1 MTYSG
6 CKQYVGKTFNFLSER
21 YTTVWGGENYC
32 ITILKVIEEYVK
44 QDRHEKEFMI
54 GESGKKIQQSYGQ
67 VRGNT
72 LKEICDQIAEFS
84 THGHYQKD
92 SKQHKQFIKRNIR
105 IYTEFGGI
113 RILKGSICNGHY
125 TKIDRKITNDS
136 LIYTWVSKIHPTN
149 SKNTDLI
156 NWTAIIQKDNG
167 AYKIGYSHN
176 TAQTNFIKFG
186 TGFGR
191 IDFFIA
197 QHI

>member
-6 CKQYVGKTFNFLSER
+6 CKQYVGKTFNFLPER

-32 ITILKVIEEYVK
+32 ITILKVVEEYVK

-54 GESGKKIQQSYGQ
+54 GESGKRIQQSYGQ

-125 TKIDRKITNDS
+125 TKIDQKITNDS

-149 SKNTDLI
+149 SKNIDLI

-176 TAQTNFIKFG
+176 AIQTNFIKFG